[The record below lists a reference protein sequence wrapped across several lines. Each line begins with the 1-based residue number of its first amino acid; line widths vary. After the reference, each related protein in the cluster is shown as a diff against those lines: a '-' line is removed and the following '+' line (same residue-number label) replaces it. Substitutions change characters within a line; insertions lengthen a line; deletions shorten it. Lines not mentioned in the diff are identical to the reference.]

1 MFAIQIPTIFRCFIY
16 SDVRYSDPHCIH
28 CFKVSA
34 PFEVYNDENA
44 VGNSAKTSA
53 ATPFTIY
60 CDNEPESDPS
70 PIKMTSAKK
79 DSPPRVSLP
88 RPKFG
93 KPLSVHKDV
102 PAAHHTPVD
111 KENMPG
117 E

>member
-1 MFAIQIPTIFRCFIY
+1 MYT
-16 SDVRYSDPHCIH
+16 
-28 CFKVSA
+28 
-34 PFEVYNDENA
+34 NENA
-44 VGNSAKTSA
+44 GGNSAKTSAA

-117 E
+117 EKFFYLSGFQTLGIIITEPFESWTSNSL